1 MLPVFWTLYMYR
13 VYSITVSKNLK
24 DWTNAKGQKR
34 AYWRCKHFCP
44 PSQNIGGLWLISL
57 WSSRCYQHPL
67 LLSVKI
73 HFWKEF
79 GTSHEYIFPLFISL
93 LVGRWSFLLV
103 VRNWHVHC
111 PAYWYVPWKHTCS
124 AAMFWIWKI
133 LTLARPSSSIK
144 KEPCSRHWCMCNPS
158 SFNDAKWFTVMLA
171 ALWVHRSALS

>member
-1 MLPVFWTLYMYR
+1 MAIIRAFMSQRTCCQCFELFTCT
-13 VYSITVSKNLK
+13 VYSIIVSKNLK

-57 WSSRCYQHPL
+57 WSSRCYQHLL

-79 GTSHEYIFPLFISL
+79 GTSHEYIFPLFIPL

-133 LTLARPSSSIK
+133 LTLARPSSSTK
-144 KEPCSRHWCMCNPS
+144 KDPVADTGACAIPPVSM
-158 SFNDAKWFTVMLA
+158 MLNG
-171 ALWVHRSALS
+171 LRSC

>member
-57 WSSRCYQHPL
+57 LSAPSVVVSKNPL
-67 LLSVKI
+67 LEGVWHKSWI
-73 HFWKEF
+73 
-79 GTSHEYIFPLFISL
+79 YFPSFFISL

-124 AAMFWIWKI
+124 AAMCWIWKI

-144 KEPCSRHWCMCNPS
+144 KEPVADTSACAIPPVSM
-158 SFNDAKWFTVMLA
+158 MLKG
-171 ALWVHRSALS
+171 LRSC